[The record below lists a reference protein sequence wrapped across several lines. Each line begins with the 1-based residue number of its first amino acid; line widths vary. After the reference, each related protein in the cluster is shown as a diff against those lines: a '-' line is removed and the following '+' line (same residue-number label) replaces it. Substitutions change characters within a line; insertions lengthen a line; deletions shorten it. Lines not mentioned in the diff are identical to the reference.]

1 MTDILIYAV
10 FVLAHGAMGS
20 VVGLAGALWFRDREL
35 RLFKIFLF
43 FAYLTTLFF
52 MSGLRFGLET
62 FAGWGGPGAELVFE
76 ILERVA
82 LASLIYFLPAT
93 INYILGRNWTFA
105 RLGRVLFAAVFYLAT
120 GLVSLFTG
128 DSLILGLMAVTAF
141 LLILLFV
148 LVDASRSLPLVG
160 DEVTRGALFSL
171 FGLTFLYLPLA
182 QVLPLITT
190 GQERILFLA
199 GGLYYLLLGATADL
213 FYIRAIV
220 RDRRGEMTEDQL
232 FRKACDQAGLTPREV
247 EIASL
252 IARGSTYKEIASE
265 LDISPNT
272 VSNHVA
278 TIYRKTGTRSKVE
291 MVNAMRGNG
300 E

>member
-1 MTDILIYAV
+1 MLLFAV
-10 FVLAHGAMGS
+10 FIFAYGAMGS
-20 VVGLAGALWFRDREL
+20 VLGLAGTLWYRNREQ
-35 RLFKIFLF
+35 RLFKTLLF

-52 MSGLRFGLET
+52 FAGIRFGLEI

-76 ILERVA
+76 LLERVA
-82 LASLIYFLPAT
+82 MASLIYFLPAT
-93 INYILGRNWTFA
+93 INYILGRKWTVQ
-105 RLGRVLFAAVFYLAT
+105 RLIQVLFAAVFYLAT
-120 GLVSLFTG
+120 GIVSLFAG
-128 DSLILGLMAVTAF
+128 DSLVLAGMAVTAF
-141 LLILLFV
+141 LLIFLFV

-160 DEVTRGALFSL
+160 DEITRAALFFQ
-171 FGLTFLYLPLA
+171 FGLTFLYLPLV
-182 QVLPLITT
+182 QVLPLVST

-199 GGLYYLLLGATADL
+199 GSLYYLVLGGTADL
-213 FYIRAIV
+213 FYIRALSQDGDG
-220 RDRRGEMTEDQL
+220 DRSEDEI
-232 FRKACDQAGLTPREV
+232 FRESCNTAGLTPREL

-291 MVNAMRGNG
+291 MVNALRTGL